1 MFSEIGDYAFSG
13 SGIVEFTLPEGVK
26 AGTGI
31 LLEATS
37 LTKITLRGTGET
49 PKAICMGAV
58 KLKEVII
65 EGNFSRIGDESFYGC
80 SALTEITLPESITEI
95 GDEAFTYCSVLSSF
109 TAEGKLTSIGGSLPL
124 LYTWTPPNR
133 NSFVL
138 FTYSMPLKGAWVHV
152 CTETCTHGI
161 GKRAKMREFIS
172 VGARLSTFVFRR
184 YYQPYR
190 MHRCRNTRNSAAQS
204 KVSEVIQRA
213 RSVCFV
219 TLLSTKTRHL
229 VDTQ

>member
-1 MFSEIGDYAFSG
+1 MRILHLCLTVNSQPWLNI
-13 SGIVEFTLPEGVK
+13 IVEE
-26 AGTGI
+26 
-31 LLEATS
+31 
-37 LTKITLRGTGET
+37 
-49 PKAICMGAV
+49 
-58 KLKEVII
+58 
-65 EGNFSRIGDESFYGC
+65 RISY
-80 SALTEITLPESITEI
+80 T
-95 GDEAFTYCSVLSSF
+95 
-109 TAEGKLTSIGGSLPL
+109 GGSVNRLRKIGRFLESRQNRRIFRESGPLPL

-161 GKRAKMREFIS
+161 GKRAKMREFMS
-172 VGARLSTFVFRR
+172 VGARLSTLVFRR

-190 MHRCRNTRNSAAQS
+190 MHRCRNIRNSAAQS